1 MSPPTSSSPLRRCWL
16 AALALT
22 GLAALSPARAQQEPV
37 IVFAAASLS
46 DVLQGIARDGGF
58 PQVKFSFASSSTLA
72 RQIEQGANAQIFI
85 SADEPWMDAVAKAG
99 RVESGQRRDLVSN
112 RLALVG
118 PGKAEPTT
126 PPETAAAVES
136 LIKQALATPGTRI
149 ATGDP
154 AHVPVGK
161 YAQAALISL
170 KLWPSVEPRLARADN
185 VRSALALVER
195 GESPL
200 GITYRTDALASKN
213 VQVLAL
219 FPVASHPPI
228 RYPAALMTGATP
240 AARRFF
246 DHLFA
251 PAAQAALRQAGFG
264 PAAPQ

>member
-1 MSPPTSSSPLRRCWL
+1 MLFLRRS
-16 AALALT
+16 AR
-22 GLAALSPARAQQEPV
+22 ALSALCFAVALMPWQAARAQDEPV

-58 PQVKFSFASSSTLA
+58 AQVKFSFAASSTLA
-72 RQIEQGANAQIFI
+72 RQIEQGAPAQVFI

-99 RVESGQRRDLVSN
+99 RIEPGQRRDLAGN

-118 PGKAEPTT
+118 PGRAEPSA
-126 PPETAAAVES
+126 PPETSAAVDG
-136 LIKQALATPGTRI
+136 LVKQALGQPEARI

-161 YAQAALISL
+161 YAQAALTSL
-170 KLWPSVEPRLARADN
+170 GLWDAVGPRLARADN

-195 GESPL
+195 GEAPL
-200 GITYRTDALASKN
+200 GITYRTDALVSKN

-219 FPVASHPPI
+219 FPLASHPPI
-228 RYPAALMTGATP
+228 RYPAALLTGATP

-246 DHLFA
+246 EHLFT

-264 PAAPQ
+264 PATPQ